1 MAFCSKCGREIANG
15 SQFCSGCGQP
25 VSEQA
30 AQQAIY
36 QSQQVY
42 QQPMQSVPY
51 PQQGSNPM
59 FLLQQLC
66 SKIKTNSIIWIVI
79 ACVQFFIGM
88 VNIVIGFAL
97 NADYEDGTTNLITG
111 FFVIIVG
118 VLNIVNATRSL
129 KYSREVLTKPVGI
142 VQSFQPVGNLIGT
155 LIYNLLL
162 GGIIGVA
169 GSIYAFILRSFVLS
183 NTAQFQLIEA
193 EYRKKSA

>member
-1 MAFCSKCGREIANG
+1 
-15 SQFCSGCGQP
+15 
-25 VSEQA
+25 
-30 AQQAIY
+30 
-36 QSQQVY
+36 
-42 QQPMQSVPY
+42 
-51 PQQGSNPM
+51 M
-59 FLLQQLC
+59 FLLQQLS
-66 SKIKTNSIIWIVI
+66 SKVKTNAIIWIVI
-79 ACVQFFIGM
+79 ACIQFFIGM
-88 VNIVIGFAL
+88 VNIVIGFVL
-97 NADYEDGTTNLITG
+97 NADYEDGTSNLITG

-129 KYSREVLTKPVGI
+129 KYSKEVLTKPVGI

-193 EYRKKSA
+193 EYMKKSA